1 MVELR
6 TAGGLSRLL
15 EDDTHHVVALR
26 RSYGKRVIIRA

>member
-15 EDDTHHVVALR
+15 EDDTHHVVALEAELR
-26 RSYGKRVIIRA
+26 